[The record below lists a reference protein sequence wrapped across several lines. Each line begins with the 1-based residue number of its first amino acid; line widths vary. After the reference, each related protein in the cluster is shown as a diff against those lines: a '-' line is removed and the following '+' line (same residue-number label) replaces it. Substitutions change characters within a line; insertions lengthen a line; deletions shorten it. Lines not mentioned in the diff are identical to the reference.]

1 MIRILFYINLAVW
14 RQNGVFMKLKD
25 GFVLKEIAGECVVV
39 ATDAS
44 LNLDG
49 MITLNDTAKTIWK
62 TLEKGAEIDEIVCAI
77 TDEYEVDADTAR
89 KAAVAFVAKLKELN
103 FLA

>member
-1 MIRILFYINLAVW
+1 
-14 RQNGVFMKLKD
+14 MKLKE

-39 ATDAS
+39 SVNSD

-49 MITLNDTAKTIWK
+49 IITLNSTAKTLWLV
-62 TLEKGAEIDEIVCAI
+62 LEKGVESTDELVSAL
-77 TDEYEVDADTAR
+77 TSEYEVDEVVAKTATDG
-89 KAAVAFVAKLKELN
+89 FITKLKELD